1 MAKHLVIVESP
12 AKAKT
17 IGKFLGRN
25 YVVKASMGHVK
36 DLPKSKLGVD
46 VENDFEPEYKAIP
59 GKSKVLTELRKAAK
73 AVDDILIAS
82 DNDREGEAIGWH
94 LAEALKKANPNVSR
108 IVFNEITKKAI
119 QESIKHPRAID
130 QDSVDAQQA
139 RRILDRLVGYKL
151 SPLLWDKVRRGLSAG
166 RVQSVAVRLVVER
179 EVEVRA
185 FVPVEYWSID
195 AELQREGTP
204 PFEASLWKIAGEKIK
219 IDNEADATAAVKA
232 LEGAAFRVTDVQK
245 KRVRRR
251 PYAPFITSTLQQE
264 AGRKLRFRTSR
275 TMRIAQQLYEG
286 VTIDGETVGLITYM
300 RTDSRR
306 IAAEAQGEALAYIRD
321 EYGEDYAPDK
331 PNVYKNKKA
340 AQDAH
345 EAVRPTSMLY
355 SPDRLEMILD
365 KDQLRLY
372 RLIWNRFLSSQM
384 TPAQID
390 QTSVEFTA
398 ADNYIFKTSGSVVAF
413 PGFLKVY
420 VQEDEDTGRSD
431 APDKT
436 LPPFEVDEDIALHK
450 ITPNQHF
457 TKPPAR
463 FSESTLVRALEELG
477 IGRPSTY
484 ATIVDT
490 IQARKYVERREGR
503 LYPTELGELVNGLLV
518 ESFPDILNVDFTA
531 QMESRLDSVE
541 EGEVNWRD
549 LVREFYVPFEKDLVR
564 AEKEMRNLK
573 TEVVETDQTCE
584 KCGSVM
590 VVKFGRFGKFLA
602 CSAYPECKS
611 TKPIKSVSADGKVEL
626 EEPELSDENC
636 PTCSTQMIVKRGR
649 FGRFLA
655 CQRYPDCK
663 TTLPLR
669 IGVPCPEKKCSGDL
683 VEKRS
688 KRGRTFYGCS
698 AYPNCTFAVW
708 QRPEPR
714 QCPGCGFPFMTISYS
729 RDGSS
734 KLKCPEK
741 KCSYTEDAA

>member
-17 IGKFLGRN
+17 IGKFLGRD
-25 YVVKASMGHVK
+25 YTVKASMGHVK
-36 DLPKSKLGVD
+36 DLPKTKLGVD
-46 VENDFEPEYKAIP
+46 IENDFEPEYKAIP
-59 GKSKVLTELRKAAK
+59 GKGKVLTELRKAAK
-73 AVDDILIAS
+73 AVDDVLIAS

-94 LAEALKKANPNVSR
+94 LREALKKANPNFKR

-119 QESIKHPRAID
+119 RESIKNPREID
-130 QDSVDAQQA
+130 QNSVDAQQA

-185 FVPVEYWSID
+185 FVAVEYWSID
-195 AELQREGTP
+195 SQLEKADHP
-204 PFEASLWKIAGEKIK
+204 PFEASLWKIDGDKIK
-219 IDNEADATAAVKA
+219 ISTEAEAQAVLDA
-232 LEGAAFRVTDVQK
+232 LQGAAFTVSDVQK

-264 AGRKLRFRTSR
+264 AGRKLRFRTGR

-306 IAAEAQGEALAYIRD
+306 IAAEAQEDALAYIRQ
-321 EYGEDYAPDK
+321 EYGDDYAPEK
-331 PNVYKNKKA
+331 PNFYKNKKA

-345 EAVRPTSMLY
+345 EAIRPTSMAY
-355 SPDRLEMILD
+355 SPDKLATLLD
-365 KDQLRLY
+365 KDQMRLY
-372 RLIWNRFLSSQM
+372 QLIWNRFLSSQM

-390 QTSVEFTA
+390 QTSVEIA
-398 ADNYIFKTSGSVVAF
+398 AGDAHLFKTSGSVVAF

-431 APDKT
+431 APDKS
-436 LPPFEVDEDIALHK
+436 LPPFEAGDALTVRS

-463 FSESTLVRALEELG
+463 YSESSLVRALEELG

-490 IQARKYVERREGR
+490 VQARKYVERDEGR
-503 LYPTELGELVNGLLV
+503 LQPTELGELVNGLLV
-518 ESFPDILNVDFTA
+518 ESFPDILSVDFTA
-531 QMESRLDSVE
+531 QMEARLDSVE
-541 EGEVNWRD
+541 EGDVAWRD
-549 LVREFYVPFEKDLVR
+549 LVREFYTPFEKDLLR

-573 TEVVETDQTCE
+573 TEVVETDEVCE
-584 KCGSVM
+584 KCGSTM

-611 TKPIKSVSADGKVEL
+611 TKPIKSIGPDGKVEI
-626 EEPELSDENC
+626 EEPELSDELC
-636 PTCSTQMIVKRGR
+636 PSCSTQMIVKRGR

-698 AYPNCTFAVW
+698 KYPDCTFAVW

-714 QCPGCGFPFMTISYS
+714 RCPGCDFPFMTIRYS
-729 RDGSS
+729 RDGAS
-734 KLKCPEK
+734 KLKCPQK
-741 KCSYTEDAA
+741 VCGYTEDAA